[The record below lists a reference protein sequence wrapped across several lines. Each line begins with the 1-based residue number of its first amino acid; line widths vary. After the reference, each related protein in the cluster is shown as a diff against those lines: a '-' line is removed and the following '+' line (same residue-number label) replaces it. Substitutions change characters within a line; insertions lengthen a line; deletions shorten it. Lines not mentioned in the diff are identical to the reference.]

1 MIVIDTSAIM
11 AIALGEPTAEACSKA
26 IRDAD
31 RFLMSAITKIELMIV
46 ATRRNRLDDVEIA
59 LQTINLEIVPVTEAT
74 ILKVTDAYDR
84 WGKGLH
90 PAALNICDC
99 FAYALAVEQ
108 GCPLLFVGDDFAKTD
123 VAAVL

>member
-1 MIVIDTSAIM
+1 
-11 AIALGEPTAEACSKA
+11 
-26 IRDAD
+26 
-31 RFLMSAITKIELMIV
+31 MSAVIKIELMIV

-74 ILKVTDAYDR
+74 ILQVTAAYDR

-99 FAYALAVEQ
+99 FAYALARDQ

-123 VAAVL
+123 VAGLL